1 MLDLTKRLFDYY
13 ELVWFDGEKLEIK
26 RPSQALLIEMM
37 NLQNLPEDKQIEGMY
52 DIVRAVLNN
61 NTKDRVFT
69 KEEIDSIDY
78 SIVELIMED
87 YLQAVFP
94 NLGQ

>member
-1 MLDLTKRLFDYY
+1 MLDLTKKMFDYY
-13 ELVWFDGEKLEIK
+13 ELVWFDGKKIEIK

-37 NLQNLPEDKQIEGMY
+37 NLEKLPEDKQIEGMY

-61 NTKDRVFT
+61 NTKNRVFT
-69 KEEIDSIDY
+69 KEEVDSIDY

-87 YLQAVFP
+87 YLQSVFP

>member
-26 RPSQALLIEMM
+26 RPSQALLMEMM
-37 NLQNLPEDKQIEGMY
+37 NLEKLPESKQVEGMY

-61 NTKDRVFT
+61 NTKERVFS
-69 KEEIDSIDY
+69 KEEVDSIDY
-78 SIVELIMED
+78 SIIELIMED
-87 YLQAVFP
+87 YLQSVFP

>member
-26 RPSQALLIEMM
+26 RPSQALLMEMM
-37 NLQNLPEDKQIEGMY
+37 NLEKLPESKQVEGMY

-61 NTKDRVFT
+61 NTKERVFS
-69 KEEIDSIDY
+69 KEEVDSIDY

-87 YLQAVFP
+87 YLQSVFP